1 MSATIAP
8 PRPSAGNPRQA
19 SSRRPALR
27 LVPSTGVQ
35 DPAAPAAQ
43 PHPAPR
49 PQVGSRPARHLRLV
63 TSAAIDAVTG
73 MGIGA
78 GASRPDGIPLP
89 LPPSPTGAS
98 PGTAAPTGAAVP
110 LTPPATAPSL
120 RAPAPRRPGEP
131 LALRDPAVHPSS
143 RPESGPGATQARSE
157 RRGARIAAGI
167 TTGIA
172 ALPDPPRRTSAPARR
187 QGFRTAAG
195 STTPAGRAAST
206 RASGR
211 MALLAPNHP
220 AVRSARIRSAQEAT
234 LGAGGARALPATQQ
248 PAPRRSASSQ
258 ALPLPVRRFIAA
270 LGACLMVIMLI
281 SSGLVVSGLASTQPT
296 RTTTT
301 VVQPGQSLWEV
312 ASATGSSDVP
322 QTVATIVELND
333 LDSPTIHAGETLTIP
348 VH

>member
-19 SSRRPALR
+19 SSRRPTLR

-49 PQVGSRPARHLRLV
+49 PQLGSRPARHLRLV

-89 LPPSPTGAS
+89 LPPSPAGAS
-98 PGTAAPTGAAVP
+98 PETAGPTSAAVP

-143 RPESGPGATQARSE
+143 RPGATQAHSE

-172 ALPDPPRRTSAPARR
+172 ALPDPPRRTSTPARR
-187 QGFRTAAG
+187 QGSRTAAG

-211 MALLAPNHP
+211 TALLAPNHP
-220 AVRSARIRSAQEAT
+220 AVRSARIRSAQEAA
-234 LGAGGARALPATQQ
+234 LGAGSARALPATEQR
-248 PAPRRSASSQ
+248 APRRSASSQ

-322 QTVATIVELND
+322 QTVATIVELNG